1 MVTPLPESVITD
13 VFVHIGFQ
21 VVGLG
26 AEDGLHAGASDD
38 YAGCAQ
44 FLQARLV
51 NFGHVGHADAQTG
64 DTSIQVSDVFF
75 TAEGL
80 NQRRGHFGTALR
92 SLLGSGVFTARGFQI
107 QLGDQH
113 AEDGVVHQTV
123 DDADDWE

>member
-38 YAGCAQ
+38 YARCAQ

-64 DTSIQVSDVFF
+64 DASIRLVMF
-75 TAEGL
+75 
-80 NQRRGHFGTALR
+80 
-92 SLLGSGVFTARGFQI
+92 SLPPKA
-107 QLGDQH
+107 
-113 AEDGVVHQTV
+113 
-123 DDADDWE
+123 

>member
-1 MVTPLPESVITD
+1 MWVVVRTLLSCGLNVDTENKKYLLIKIKTNKKGRLSPPLVTPLPESVITD

-51 NFGHVGHADAQTG
+51 NF
-64 DTSIQVSDVFF
+64 
-75 TAEGL
+75 
-80 NQRRGHFGTALR
+80 
-92 SLLGSGVFTARGFQI
+92 
-107 QLGDQH
+107 
-113 AEDGVVHQTV
+113 
-123 DDADDWE
+123 